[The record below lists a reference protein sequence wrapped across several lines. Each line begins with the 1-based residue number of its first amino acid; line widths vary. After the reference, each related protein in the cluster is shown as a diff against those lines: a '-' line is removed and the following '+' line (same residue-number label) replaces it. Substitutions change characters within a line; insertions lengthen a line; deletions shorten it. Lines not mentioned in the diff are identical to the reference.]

1 MRAAAVALPLPLWLH
16 VVAIAWVAVA
26 SLMMLDTFAIAGF
39 FRACGR
45 VSR

>member
-16 VVAIAWVAVA
+16 VVAIAWVAMGSV
-26 SLMMLDTFAIAGF
+26 MMVETWSVAGF